1 MVFLHKLTGYYRLLI
16 TVFLLLFFIQVH
28 ADNSVSRTIS
38 ITASASEEV
47 VPDMTVWQLTVTE
60 TGPETG
66 NLATKH
72 ASQVNQVIRFLKVSG
87 INDRDMSTT
96 GTQLRE
102 NWVYRN
108 NSREQEGFIAN
119 TQIRFELKD
128 SDLYLSLWK
137 GLADIKGTSVEN
149 IQYAL
154 SDPDNI
160 LNKLRIAALNNGRE
174 QAAQLAEAA
183 GMTLGFPVSIQVDSA
198 PVRQPGMV
206 MAMAESRVS
215 EDNQPTMAGVI
226 KLEAHVN
233 LTYELLF
240 R

>member
-1 MVFLHKLTGYYRLLI
+1 MVFLHKLTGYYRLLT
-16 TVFLLLFFIQVH
+16 TVLLLLCFIQVQ
-28 ADNSVSRTIS
+28 ADNAVSRTIS
-38 ITASASEEV
+38 LTASASEEV
-47 VPDMTVWQLTVTE
+47 VPDMTVWQLSVTE
-60 TGPETG
+60 TGPKTAS
-66 NLATKH
+66 LAAQH
-72 ASQVNQVIRFLKVSG
+72 ASQVNQVIGFLKGSG
-87 INDRDMSTT
+87 INDRELRTT

-108 NSREQEGFIAN
+108 NSREQEGFIAH

-137 GLADIKGTSVEN
+137 GLAGIKGTSVEN

-154 SDPDNI
+154 SDPDT
-160 LNKLRIAALNNGRE
+160 LLHKLRIAALNNGRE
-174 QAAQLAEAA
+174 QATQLAEAA

-215 EDNQPTMAGVI
+215 EDNQPTMPGVI

-233 LTYELLF
+233 LSYELLF